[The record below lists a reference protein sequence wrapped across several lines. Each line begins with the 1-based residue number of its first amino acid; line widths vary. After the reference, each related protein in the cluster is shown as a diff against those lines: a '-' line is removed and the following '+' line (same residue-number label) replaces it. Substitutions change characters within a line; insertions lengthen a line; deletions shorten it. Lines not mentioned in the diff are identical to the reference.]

1 MLSEYQIEK
10 ISEEVL
16 AAITGITTLEAVA
29 ILEVI
34 KIALIQ
40 TERTS

>member
-16 AAITGITTLEAVA
+16 NALKGITTLEAIAV
-29 ILEVI
+29 LEVI
-34 KIALIQ
+34 KIELVHQ
-40 TERTS
+40 KKVL